1 MKKLLFLFILLLPFK
16 AFAFSSSAQSVI
28 LMDMDSK
35 RVIYGKDIYRVQSV
49 ASISKVMT
57 AIVAIENGNLDDVV
71 TVGDEILKAYGSGI
85 YIQIG
90 ENIKL
95 RDLIYGLLLRS
106 GNDAALAIAQFVSG
120 DVSNF
125 VKKMNQTASKI
136 GMKNT
141 VFNNPSGLDED
152 KGNYSD
158 VYDMAL
164 LMSYAMKNN
173 EFKKITGTKN
183 YKVKTDKNVYK
194 WKNKNKVLFNYKYAT
209 GGKTGFTKI
218 AKRTLITTAA
228 HDGLN
233 LTVVTF
239 NDGNDF
245 EDHQKLYEEAYENY
259 YNYRILKKGYLK
271 IPLENYY
278 DNLYIKS
285 DLKYPLSLME
295 KDSVKI
301 KYSLI
306 KKRKFKDGD
315 VVGKADLYLGDR
327 AVTSLNVYVKEGKK
341 SFWDFFK

>member
-1 MKKLLFLFILLLPFK
+1 MKKLLFLFILLIPFK

-71 TVGDEILKAYGSGI
+71 TVGDEISKAYGSGI

-120 DVSNF
+120 DVSSF
-125 VKKMNQTASKI
+125 VDKMNETASKI

-141 VFNNPSGLDED
+141 IFNNPSGLDED

-173 EFKKITGTKN
+173 EFKKITSTKN
-183 YKVKTDKNVYK
+183 YTVKTDKNVYK

-218 AKRTLITTAA
+218 AKRTLITSAS
-228 HDGLN
+228 HNGLN

-245 EDHQKLYEEAYENY
+245 EDHQNLYEEAYDNY

-278 DNLYIKS
+278 DNLYIKN

-301 KYSLI
+301 KYNLI
-306 KKRKFKDGD
+306 KKRKFNNGD
-315 VVGKADLYLGDR
+315 VVGNADLYLGDKV
-327 AVTSLNVYVKEGKK
+327 VTSLNVYVKEGKK